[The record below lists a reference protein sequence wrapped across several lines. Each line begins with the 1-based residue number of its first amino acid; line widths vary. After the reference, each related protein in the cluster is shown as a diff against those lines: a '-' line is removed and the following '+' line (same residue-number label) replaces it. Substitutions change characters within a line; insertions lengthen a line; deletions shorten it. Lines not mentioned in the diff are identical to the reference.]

1 MSLKWRFISSII
13 YILGL
18 IFLFKL
24 KDNEVDTEPMG
35 DVKDFFLD
43 SLNLDKIILE
53 NK

>member
-1 MSLKWRFISSII
+1 MSFKWRFISSLI

-18 IFLFKL
+18 IFLLKL
-24 KDNEVDTEPMG
+24 KDNEVDTKPMEE
-35 DVKDFFLD
+35 VKDFFSD

>member
-1 MSLKWRFISSII
+1 MGFKWRFISSLI

-18 IFLFKL
+18 VFLLKL
-24 KDNEVDTEPMG
+24 KDNEVDTEPMEE
-35 DVKDFFLD
+35 VKGFFLD